1 MKKGETFWVGMGKEN
16 IRGET
21 YEGGREERRLIY
33 SRLEV
38 ML

>member
-1 MKKGETFWVGMGKEN
+1 MGQEK